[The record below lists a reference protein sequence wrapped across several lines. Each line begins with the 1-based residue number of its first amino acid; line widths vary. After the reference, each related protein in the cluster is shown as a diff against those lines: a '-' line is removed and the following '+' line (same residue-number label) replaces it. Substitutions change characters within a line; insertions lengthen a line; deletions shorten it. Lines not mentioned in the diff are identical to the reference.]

1 MEIKENFVY
10 KNECYQA
17 NRHHKV
23 RGIMIHS
30 TGTNQTRLSVWHRLF
45 NALRPQNRQVCVHA
59 FIGLDDD
66 GRVNTMQTLPWE
78 SVGWH
83 SGSGFLGWSKN
94 ANNTGYIGIELCED
108 DLGDG
113 EYLDRVIAEA
123 IEVCA
128 YLCKKYGIDEKSII
142 CHAEGHR
149 KGIAS
154 NHADVEH
161 WFSRHKKT
169 MDAFRADVRARL
181 TGDGEAAA
189 NIEEEKATFEVGDQ
203 VKIARFA
210 DEDKKRAYTYT
221 GGTFRAYYDVY
232 DVLSLRADRIVIG
245 IGRVVTAAV
254 NARDIKKVGEG
265 E

>member
-10 KNECYQA
+10 KNECYKA

-30 TGTNQTRLSVWHRLF
+30 TGTNQTSLSVWHRLF

-66 GRVNTMQTLPWE
+66 GEVKTMQTLPWD

-83 SGSGFLGWSKN
+83 SGSGFLGWSQN

-108 DLGDG
+108 DLSDG
-113 EYLDRVIAEA
+113 GYLDRVISEA
-123 IEVCA
+123 ADVCA
-128 YLCKKYGIDEKSII
+128 FLCKKYGIDEKSII

-149 KGIAS
+149 MGIAS

-161 WFSRHKKT
+161 WFARHKKT
-169 MDAFRADVRARL
+169 MDAFRADVRARV
-181 TGDGEAAA
+181 TAEQKGTVK
-189 NIEEEKATFEVGDQ
+189 EENDSFEVGDK
-203 VKIARFA
+203 VKIARFT

-221 GGTFRAYYDVY
+221 GGTFRAYFDVY
-232 DVLSLRADRIVIG
+232 DILSMRGDRIVIG
-245 IGRVVTAAV
+245 RGRVVTAAV
-254 NARDIKKVGEG
+254 NARDIVKAGDGK
-265 E
+265 

>member
-10 KNECYQA
+10 KNECYKA

-30 TGTNQTRLSVWHRLF
+30 TGTNQTSLSVWHRLF

-66 GRVNTMQTLPWE
+66 GEVKTMQTLPWD

-83 SGSGFLGWSKN
+83 SGSGFLGWSQN

-108 DLGDG
+108 DLSDG
-113 EYLDRVIAEA
+113 GYLDRVISEA
-123 IEVCA
+123 ADVCA
-128 YLCKKYGIDEKSII
+128 FLCKKYGIDEKSII

-161 WFSRHKKT
+161 WFARHKKT
-169 MDAFRADVRARL
+169 MDAFRADVRARV
-181 TGDGEAAA
+181 TAEQKGTVK
-189 NIEEEKATFEVGDQ
+189 EENDSFQVGDK
-203 VKIARFA
+203 VKIARFT

-221 GGTFRAYYDVY
+221 GGTFRAYFDVY
-232 DVLSLRADRIVIG
+232 DILSMRGDRIVIG
-245 IGRVVTAAV
+245 RGRVVTAAV
-254 NARDIKKVGEG
+254 NARDIVKAGDGK
-265 E
+265 

>member
-10 KNECYQA
+10 KNECYKA

-30 TGTNQTRLSVWHRLF
+30 TGTNQTSLSVWHRLF

-66 GRVNTMQTLPWE
+66 GEVKTMQTLPWD

-83 SGSGFLGWSKN
+83 SGSGFLDWSQN

-108 DLGDG
+108 DLSDG
-113 EYLDRVIAEA
+113 GYLDRVISEA
-123 IEVCA
+123 ADVCA

-169 MDAFRADVRARL
+169 MDAFRADVRARV
-181 TGDGEAAA
+181 TAEQKGTVK
-189 NIEEEKATFEVGDQ
+189 EENDSFEVGDK
-203 VKIARFA
+203 VKIARFT

-221 GGTFRAYYDVY
+221 GGTFRAYFDVY
-232 DVLSLRADRIVIG
+232 DILSMRGDRIVIG
-245 IGRVVTAAV
+245 RGRVVTAAV
-254 NARDIKKVGEG
+254 NARDIVKAGDGK
-265 E
+265 